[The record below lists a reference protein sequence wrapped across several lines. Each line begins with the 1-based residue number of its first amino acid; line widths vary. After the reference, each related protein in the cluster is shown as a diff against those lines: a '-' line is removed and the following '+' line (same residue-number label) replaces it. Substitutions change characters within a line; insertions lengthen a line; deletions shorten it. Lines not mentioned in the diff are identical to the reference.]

1 MNGHVGRQRRIVL
14 AALFTAAAVA
24 LGFLLAGVPNVE
36 LVTLAVFLGGVFCG
50 PAWGTIVGI
59 LAIAVHSLLNP
70 LGPPPPQLL
79 AAQMAAYAL
88 VGAAG
93 GFCGRRRISGARG
106 AVACA
111 AAGFVL
117 TLVYDVLTTAA
128 TALVAVGAGGVR
140 EAAWG
145 FFAAGLVF
153 TVVHVGVNT
162 ALFAVAVV
170 PILAA
175 ARAARGE
182 EAS

>member
-1 MNGHVGRQRRIVL
+1 MNAHVGRQRRIVL
-14 AALFTAAAVA
+14 AALFTAAAAA

-36 LVTLAVFLGGVFCG
+36 LVTLAVFLGGIFCG
-50 PAWGTIVGI
+50 AAWGAVVGA

-70 LGPPPPQLL
+70 LGPAPPQLL
-79 AAQMAAYAL
+79 AAQMAGYAI

-93 GFCGRRRISGARG
+93 GLCGRRRIEGARG

-111 AAGFVL
+111 ALGFVL
-117 TLVYDVLTTAA
+117 TLVYDLLTTAA
-128 TALVAVGAGGVR
+128 TALISLGAGGMR
-140 EAAWG
+140 EGAWG
-145 FFAAGLVF
+145 IFAAGLAF
-153 TVVHVGVNT
+153 TIVHVGVNT

-175 ARAARGE
+175 ARAARPG